1 MTSINHHKQ
10 AKLQNIVWKG
20 RAHGED
26 KIEDNKRADKGNGAN
41 VYSGDAF
48 PAT

>member
-10 AKLQNIVWKG
+10 AKLQNRVVGKG

-26 KIEDNKRADKGNGAN
+26 KIEDNNRADEGNGAN
-41 VYSGDAF
+41 V
-48 PAT
+48 